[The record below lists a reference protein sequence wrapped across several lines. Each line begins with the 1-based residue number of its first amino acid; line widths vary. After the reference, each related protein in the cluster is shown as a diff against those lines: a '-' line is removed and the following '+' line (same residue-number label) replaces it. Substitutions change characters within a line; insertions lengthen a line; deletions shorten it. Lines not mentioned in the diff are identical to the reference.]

1 MKRDQLALKA
11 EERRNVWL
19 EETKNNKKF
28 AEVYNG
34 TAKLSNPDHLVNHN
48 FRKMPLKQYF
58 T

>member
-28 AEVYNG
+28 AEG
-34 TAKLSNPDHLVNHN
+34 KR
-48 FRKMPLKQYF
+48 F
-58 T
+58 